1 MTRLISFVSLTVLL
15 PFLMA
20 ASCRKNQKTAKCPA
34 DVMCT
39 KIFASVGV
47 AVKNTDGTPG
57 QLDEVYTIRVSTSE
71 ILKYDQQQGGGMYTI
86 LDDSYRR
93 ELQLREEEFRFVGK
107 KGGKTV
113 VEEPYVLTAD
123 CCHVAKKSGAG
134 ETVIRPQ

>member
-1 MTRLISFVSLTVLL
+1 MCLAAFLVSHH
-15 PFLMA
+15 PGHA
-20 ASCRKNQKTAKCPA
+20 AATADLSLGVKAA
-34 DVMCT
+34 DTSDLQLEVM
-39 KIFASVGV
+39 
-47 AVKNTDGTPG
+47 
-57 QLDEVYTIRVSTSE
+57 QLY
-71 ILKYDQQQGGGMYTI
+71 GGMCSG
-86 LDDSYRR
+86 LCR